1 MTTIKS
7 ISFINPIIDRNKPRN
22 VVDHLKWMST
32 AEINDKLVSQSKNFG
47 LLLVNIDYDIN
58 TGTIIRAGN
67 TFGAREVILYG
78 RKKFDRRASVGAEF
92 YTKFRQI
99 EWEEQLQQVLEG
111 YDVIIALENNLP
123 NTVQLPEFKWDPN
136 LKYLICVGQE
146 GDGLPQNILDRC
158 NYTLEIPSFGSV
170 RSLNVGVAASI
181 VMYDYI
187 SKISQ

>member
-1 MTTIKS
+1 MTSIKS

-32 AEINDKLVSQSKNFG
+32 VEINDKLASQSKNFG

-99 EWEEQLQQVLEG
+99 EWEEQLQEVLND

-123 NTVQLPEFKWDPN
+123 NTIQLPEFKWDIN

-187 SKISQ
+187 SKVAR

>member
-1 MTTIKS
+1 MTNIKS
-7 ISFINPIIDRNKPRN
+7 ITFSNPIIDRNKPRN

-32 AEINDKLVSQSKNFG
+32 QEINQELEIKAKNFG

-67 TFGAREVILYG
+67 VFGAREVVLYG

-99 EWEEQLQQVLEG
+99 EFQNQLETLIKD
-111 YDVIIALENNLP
+111 YDVIVALENNLP
-123 NTVQLPEFKWDPN
+123 NTVSLSEFIWDKN

-146 GDGLPQNILDRC
+146 GSGLPNNILEIC
-158 NYTLEIPSFGSV
+158 KYTLEIPSFGSV
-170 RSLNVGVAASI
+170 RSLNVGVASSI
-181 VMYDYI
+181 VMYDYVT
-187 SKISQ
+187 KVMK

>member
-1 MTTIKS
+1 MTTVKTITYP
-7 ISFINPIIDRNKPRN
+7 NPIIDRNKPRN
-22 VVDHLKWMST
+22 VVDHLKWMTTSQ
-32 AEINDKLVSQSKNFG
+32 INQELEYNAKNFG

-67 TFGAREVILYG
+67 VFGAREVVLYG

-99 EWEEQLQQVLEG
+99 ELEEELEIVIQDYDIVL
-111 YDVIIALENNLP
+111 ALENNLP
-123 NTVQLPEFKWDPN
+123 NTLSLSKFQWDKN

-146 GDGLPQNILDRC
+146 GAGLPSNILDKC
-158 NYTLEIPSFGSV
+158 QYTLEIHSFGSV
-170 RSLNVGVAASI
+170 RSLNVGVASSI

-187 SKISQ
+187 TKTEL

>member
-7 ISFINPIIDRNKPRN
+7 ISFINPVIDRNKPRN

-32 AEINDKLVSQSKNFG
+32 AEINVKLISQSKNFG

-99 EWEEQLQQVLEG
+99 EWEEQLQEVLED

-123 NTVQLPEFKWDPN
+123 NTIQLPEFKWDCN

-146 GDGLPQNILDRC
+146 ADGLPQNILDRC

-187 SKISQ
+187 SKTSR

>member
-32 AEINDKLVSQSKNFG
+32 GEIKDKLVSQSKNFG

-99 EWEEQLQQVLEG
+99 EWEEQLQEVLEA

-146 GDGLPQNILDRC
+146 GDGLPQNILDQC

-187 SKISQ
+187 SKISR

>member
-1 MTTIKS
+1 MTSIKS

-32 AEINDKLVSQSKNFG
+32 AEINDKLVGQSKNFG

-99 EWEEQLQQVLEG
+99 EWEEQLQEVLEG
-111 YDVIIALENNLP
+111 YDVVIALENNLP
-123 NTVQLPEFKWDPN
+123 NTVQLPEFKWDSN

-187 SKISQ
+187 SKISR

>member
-7 ISFINPIIDRNKPRN
+7 ITFSNPVIDRNKPRN

-32 AEINDKLVSQSKNFG
+32 PEINQELEINAKNFG

-67 TFGAREVILYG
+67 VFGAREVVLYG

-99 EWEEQLQQVLEG
+99 EFEDQLEILIKD
-111 YDVIIALENNLP
+111 YDVVVALENNLP
-123 NTVQLPEFKWDPN
+123 NTISLSEFIWDKN

-146 GDGLPQNILDRC
+146 GSGLPDNILKIC
-158 NYTLEIPSFGSV
+158 KYTVEIPSFGSV
-170 RSLNVGVAASI
+170 RSLNVGVASSI
-181 VMYDYI
+181 VMYDYVT
-187 SKISQ
+187 KTQG

>member
-1 MTTIKS
+1 MTSIKS

-99 EWEEQLQQVLEG
+99 EWEEQLQEVLND

-123 NTVQLPEFKWDPN
+123 NTVQLPEFKWDSN

-187 SKISQ
+187 SKTSR

>member
-32 AEINDKLVSQSKNFG
+32 AEINDKLLSQSKNFG

-99 EWEEQLQQVLEG
+99 EWEEQLQEVLND

-123 NTVQLPEFKWDPN
+123 NTIQLPEFKWDSN

-187 SKISQ
+187 SKTSR